1 MEDLWIVGIA
11 LVIVLILLWDI
22 RRRKNAWRSR

>member
-1 MEDLWIVGIA
+1 MEDLWVLGIA
-11 LVIVLILLWDI
+11 LVMIIILLWDI